1 MSTRIDRLITEMK
14 QHDLLAPP
22 VEIAYDP
29 LDLALPEAVFNAKR
43 IIEYILA
50 QPVYLTEENRFTGML
65 RFDKAVV
72 PADIFHRMHH
82 ANFMKAFDAF
92 YNKYRENLVV
102 FEWQHTAPNYDRVI
116 HEGLLPLLE
125 KIEKC
130 KELYKNEP
138 DKLAFEESQEMV
150 INGLLAWSDRC
161 AAANEDAAAACTDPV
176 RKAELMKLAAACR
189 RVPRYPAESFYE
201 GLQCLIFCFQF
212 LPDSIGTMDRY
223 LLDLYEKDIA
233 SGAITREEAGDLIRE
248 VFVHICNHTPTGTGN
263 RNADFTAECHFAIGG
278 YTADGE
284 DGFTDLSRLI
294 VESLMG
300 MDTRRPSI
308 SLRWTKKT
316 PYDVLKYM
324 LDCERSDKNKRV
336 AFCNDEP
343 RIKGL
348 MDLAHIPFEEAVKY
362 TMDGCNEPSF
372 PGTVWYGG
380 LTANIARPV
389 TDVLYGRTEDAVNC
403 ADFEEFYAVF
413 LEELRNAMDRIVE
426 YANLFNKMRAKDI
439 NVLSCFMLDGPIE
452 EGRSATAG
460 SCKWKIGGANLMG
473 QTCLID
479 SLSIIKQ
486 YVFEEKKTTLRH
498 LIDVLKSDWAL
509 DEDLHADILK
519 NGRFFGNHDPL
530 SDEIARR
537 VTEDLYRVSR
547 DQKTVF
553 GNPLI
558 FGTLAGYNP
567 HFGEYGK
574 RTAATPD
581 GRYAGDTFMVGT
593 GQSNGKDRNGLL
605 ALMQS
610 VAQMDPIGVMTG
622 PVVINLMID
631 AALMK
636 NDEYFDKVCRLFETY
651 FRIGGIQF
659 QLNYVTKE
667 ELEAALKM
675 PENYRDLKV
684 RVSGYSGTFVILN
697 EGIQKEIL
705 ERTVTG

>member
-1 MSTRIDRLITEMK
+1 MSARIEKLINEMK
-14 QHDLLAPP
+14 QHDLIPAS
-22 VEIAYDP
+22 VEIDYDP
-29 LDLALPEAVFNAKR
+29 LDLALPEAEFNAKR

-50 QPVYLTEENRFTGML
+50 QPVYVTEENRFTGML
-65 RFDKAVV
+65 RFDKATV

-82 ANFMKAFDAF
+82 ENFMKAFDAF

-116 HEGLLPLLE
+116 HEGLTPLLQL
-125 KIEKC
+125 IENY
-130 KELYKNEP
+130 KEVYKNEP
-138 DKLAFEESQEMV
+138 EKLSFERAMEHV
-150 INGLLAWSDRC
+150 INGVLRWSEKC
-161 AAANEDAAAACTDPV
+161 AEAHESAAQNCTDAL
-176 RKAELMKLAAACR
+176 RKAELLKLAAACR

-212 LPDSIGTMDRY
+212 LPDSIGTMDRF
-223 LLDLYEKDIA
+223 LRDLYEKDIA
-233 SGAITREEAGDLIRE
+233 SGAITREEAGDLIQE
-248 VFVHICNHTPTGTGN
+248 VFVHICNHTPMSGN
-263 RNADFTAECHFAIGG
+263 RNSDFTAECHFAIGG

-294 VESLMG
+294 TESLMA

-316 PYDVLKYM
+316 PFEVLKFM
-324 LDCERSDKNKRV
+324 LDCERNDKNKRI

-343 RIKGL
+343 RLKGL
-348 MDLAHIPFEEAVKY
+348 TEVAHIPFEEAVKY
-362 TMDGCNEPSF
+362 TMVGCNEPSF
-372 PGTVWYGG
+372 PGTMWYGG
-380 LTANIARPV
+380 LTVNIARPV
-389 TDVLYGRTEDAVNC
+389 TDVLYNRTEDAVNC
-403 ADFEEFYAVF
+403 ATFEEFYEIF
-413 LEELRNAMDRIVE
+413 REELDKAMGRVVE
-426 YANLFNKMRAKDI
+426 YANMFNAMRSKDI
-439 NVLSCFMLDGPIE
+439 NVLSCFMIDGPIE
-452 EGRSATAG
+452 AGRSATAG
-460 SCKWKIGGANLMG
+460 SCKWKLGGANLMG

-486 YVFEEKKTTLRH
+486 YVFEEQKTTMAH

-509 DEDLHADILK
+509 DEELHSDILK

-530 SDEIARR
+530 SDEMGRR
-537 VTEDLYRVSR
+537 VSEDLYALSKDR
-547 DQKTVF
+547 KTLF
-553 GNPLI
+553 GTPLL

-567 HFGEYGK
+567 HFGEFGK

-593 GQSNGKDRNGLL
+593 GQCNGKDRNGLL

-610 VAQMDPIGVMTG
+610 VAQIDPTGVMTG
-622 PVVINLMID
+622 PVVINMMID
-631 AALMK
+631 AVLMK
-636 NDEYFDKVCRLFETY
+636 NDEYFEKICKLLETY
-651 FRIGGIQF
+651 FKIGGIQF

-667 ELEAALKM
+667 ELEAALKA

-697 EGIQKEIL
+697 EGIQNEIL
-705 ERTVTG
+705 QRTVKE

>member
-1 MSTRIDRLITEMK
+1 MSARIEKLIAEMK
-14 QHDLLAPP
+14 QHDLIPASI
-22 VEIAYDP
+22 EIDYDP
-29 LDLALPEAVFNAKR
+29 MDLALPEAVLNAKR

-50 QPVYLTEENRFTGML
+50 QPVYMTDENRFTGML

-82 ANFMKAFDAF
+82 ENFMKAFDAF

-116 HEGLLPLLE
+116 HEGLLPYLE
-125 KIEKC
+125 NVRKYKEIYKDDPEK
-130 KELYKNEP
+130 Y
-138 DKLAFEESQEMV
+138 AFEEAMEIV
-150 INGLLAWSDRC
+150 VNGILTRSDQLAKAHE
-161 AAANEDAAAACTDPV
+161 AAADACEDPV
-176 RKAELMKLAAACR
+176 RKAELLKLAAACR

-201 GLQCLIFCFQF
+201 GLQCLIYCFQY
-212 LPDSIGTMDRY
+212 LPDSIGTMDRF
-223 LLDLYEKDIA
+223 LRDLYEKDIA
-233 SGAITREEAGDLIRE
+233 GDAITREEAKDLIQE
-248 VFVHICNHTPTGTGN
+248 VFVHICNHTPMSGN
-263 RNADFTAECHFAIGG
+263 RNSDFTAECHFAIGG

-294 VESLMG
+294 VESLMEI
-300 MDTRRPSI
+300 DTRRPSI

-316 PYDVLKYM
+316 SFEVLKFM
-324 LDCERSDKNKRV
+324 LDCERNDKNKRI

-343 RIKGL
+343 RLKGL
-348 MDLAHIPFEEAVKY
+348 TEIVHIPYEEAVKY
-362 TMDGCNEPSF
+362 TMVGCNEPSF

-380 LTANIARPV
+380 MTVNIARPV
-389 TDVLYGRTEDAVNC
+389 TDVLYNRTEDAVNC

-413 LEELRNAMDRIVE
+413 REELDKDLKRMFE
-426 YANLFNKMRAKDI
+426 YSDAFNRMRAKDI
-439 NVLSCFMLDGPIE
+439 NVLSCFMIDGCVE
-452 EGRSATAG
+452 AGRSATAG
-460 SCKWKIGGANLMG
+460 ACKWKIGGANLMG

-486 YVFEEKKTTLRH
+486 YVFEEKKTTMAH

-509 DEDLHADILK
+509 DEELHADILK

-530 SDEIARR
+530 SDAMARR
-537 VTEDLYRVSR
+537 ISTDLCAISGEIH
-547 DQKTVF
+547 TVF
-553 GNPLI
+553 DFPIL

-567 HFGEYGK
+567 HFGEFGK

-593 GQSNGKDRNGLL
+593 GQCNGKDRNGLL

-610 VAQMDPIGVMTG
+610 VAQIDPTGIMTG
-622 PVVINLMID
+622 PVVINMMID

-636 NDEYFDKVCRLFETY
+636 NDEYFEKICKLLETY
-651 FRIGGIQF
+651 FKIGGIQF

-667 ELEAALKM
+667 ELEAALKA

-705 ERTVTG
+705 QRTVKQ